1 MIQANVKHTLT
12 HTHREHMQNATEVP
26 KCTKEENDE
35 KEKAKKKLSPQH
47 EHNCLGMPNWG
58 IFCANFHRPTH
69 EKAVSTNG

>member
-1 MIQANVKHTLT
+1 
-12 HTHREHMQNATEVP
+12 MQNATEVP
-26 KCTKEENDE
+26 KCSKEAAAAEVEGRKRKEKKEEE
-35 KEKAKKKLSPQH
+35 ELSPQH